1 MKENKFASVINTFK
15 ENRKEGKKQIAVA
28 SKNIFFLQKQL
39 RTLAKKNEYCDGQS
53 VANVAKAVRNYT
65 HGGSLFDISA
75 FIVDNYGRFCYV
87 RTSKKCP
94 TFGKDLVNVDKNG
107 WAFLQPVTLTLQGVF
122 NAFCIVASAELKALE
137 RAEKAAICE
146 EEKAQKQAQKEAE
159 KAQKIKVRK
168 INELQKALDK
178 GILTEEEYTAKVN
191 AL

>member
-1 MKENKFASVINTFK
+1 MKENKYKEVINTFNESK
-15 ENRKEGKKQIAVA
+15 KEGKRQIAVA
-28 SKNIFFLQKQL
+28 SKNIYFLQKQL
-39 RTLAKKNEYCDGQS
+39 RTLAKKNEFCDGQS

-75 FIVDNYGRFCYV
+75 FKVDNYGRFCYV

-94 TFGKDLVNVDKNG
+94 VFGKDLVNVNENG
-107 WAFLQPVTLTLQGVF
+107 WTFLQPVSLTLQGVF

-137 RAEKAAICE
+137 KAEK
-146 EEKAQKQAQKEAE
+146 QAKKDAE

-178 GILTEEEYTAKVN
+178 GILTVEEYTAKVN